1 MKNTTPNRVGGD
13 SCCMRLS
20 DEFLNSSNTQQQQ
33 QLGTQQ
39 LIVQFGLETVTKKPL
54 FDMWLP
60 NIMKDDHLGD
70 EGNFCTEKLRK
81 IWKIFCMP
89 SNAHIC
95 AATTLALHVHGFC
108 LGNSRSRSSIWISFP
123 FTKLKCIVA
132 LSIVHIC
139 KCKSSTY
146 QNWIGLLRDY
156 KTATGTRLFFT

>member
-1 MKNTTPNRVGGD
+1 MASFMKNTTPNRVGGD

-20 DEFLNSSNTQQQQ
+20 DEFLNSSNTQQQQQ

-81 IWKIFCMP
+81 I
-89 SNAHIC
+89 
-95 AATTLALHVHGFC
+95 
-108 LGNSRSRSSIWISFP
+108 
-123 FTKLKCIVA
+123 
-132 LSIVHIC
+132 
-139 KCKSSTY
+139 
-146 QNWIGLLRDY
+146 
-156 KTATGTRLFFT
+156 

>member
-1 MKNTTPNRVGGD
+1 
-13 SCCMRLS
+13 MRLS

-33 QLGTQQ
+33 QLGTTQQ

-89 SNAHIC
+89 SNAHIW
-95 AATTLALHVHGFC
+95 AATTLALHVHSFC
-108 LGNSRSRSSIWISFP
+108 LSNSRSRSSIWISFP

-146 QNWIGLLRDY
+146 I
-156 KTATGTRLFFT
+156 KIE